1 MLVGFAVLLSA
12 VPLGI
17 YIFNFHGSFSTKHG
31 EWGEFGSYVSGVYG
45 TLAFLVLVYT
55 TNITRRQFQ
64 IQNEDNVFF
73 KLYESLQNRITNS
86 STVVGDATHTA
97 HQTLKALANKFHEEL
112 SEQAIEIARLLLCKT
127 PEQIADAHF
136 MRIFEAIRGLR
147 FVESFTEER
156 DNFISDI
163 NGQRDFNA
171 RWERLKIHIGSR
183 GEESG
188 RLREALRATGSV
200 NFYKIPFSER
210 RQHYVAV
217 VRRLSDE
224 HGEFLD
230 GYFKNIC
237 FLLEFAAKSVNRAT
251 YLAFLTA
258 QLTKYEL
265 IIVFYLIAGRDGEL
279 GSMKNLRDLGIMDG
293 LVTLG
298 CQSLMLDFPSDEDLR
313 NELENVFSDRTSPPT
328 NHSTGPAQKAAQ
340 AGQFKRSASESQ
352 TTLPPTP

>member
-1 MLVGFAVLLSA
+1 MKRHTGFLVSFAVLLSA
-12 VPLGI
+12 IPLGI
-17 YIFNFHGSFSTKHG
+17 YFFHFHGQLSTKHG
-31 EWGEFGSYVSGVYG
+31 EWSEFGSYVSGVYG
-45 TLAFLVLVYT
+45 TLAFFVLAYT

-73 KLYESLQNRITNS
+73 KLYESLQNRINNS
-86 STVVGDATHTA
+86 STVVDEATHTA
-97 HQTLKALANKFHEEL
+97 HQTPKALAIKFHEEL
-112 SEQAIEIARLLLCKT
+112 SAQAIEIARLLLCKA
-127 PEQIADAHF
+127 PEQIADVHF
-136 MRIFEAIRGLR
+136 MKIFEAIQGLN
-147 FVESFTEER
+147 FVESFTEDR

-163 NGQRDFNA
+163 SRQSDFNA
-171 RWERLKIHIGSR
+171 RWEQLKIHIGSR

-188 RLREALRATGSV
+188 RLKEALRATGSV

-217 VRRLSDE
+217 VQRLSDE

-251 YLAFLTA
+251 YVAFLKA

-265 IIVFYLIAGRDGEL
+265 IIVFYLVAGRNGEL
-279 GSMKNLRDLGIMDG
+279 GSMKYLRDLGIMDG

-298 CQSLMLDFPSDEDLR
+298 CQSLMLDFPSDEELK
-313 NELENVFSDRTSPPT
+313 NELGNVFDDQTERANLAVHTD
-328 NHSTGPAQKAAQ
+328 
-340 AGQFKRSASESQ
+340 AGR
-352 TTLPPTP
+352 

>member
-1 MLVGFAVLLSA
+1 MRRRTALLVGFAVLLSA

-17 YIFNFHGSFSTKHG
+17 YFFHFHGSWSTKHD

-45 TLAFLVLVYT
+45 TLAFLVLAYT

-73 KLYESLQNRITNS
+73 KLHESLQNRITNN

-97 HQTLKALANKFHEEL
+97 HQTLKALAKRFHEEL
-112 SEQAIEIARLLLCKT
+112 SAQAIEIARLLLCKT
-127 PEQIADAHF
+127 PERIADVHF
-136 MRIFEAIRGLR
+136 LRIFAAIRGLR

-163 NGQRDFNA
+163 NGQPDFNA
-171 RWERLKIHIGSR
+171 RWEQLKIHIGSR
-183 GEESG
+183 GEESE
-188 RLREALRATGSV
+188 RLKEALRATGSV
-200 NFYKIPFSER
+200 NFYRIPFSER

-217 VRRLSDE
+217 VQRLSDE

-251 YLAFLTA
+251 YVAFLKA

-265 IIVFYLIAGRDGEL
+265 IIVFYLVAGRNGEL
-279 GSMKNLRDLGIMDG
+279 GNMKYLRDLGITEG
-293 LVTLG
+293 LITLG
-298 CQSLMLDFPSDEDLR
+298 CQSLMLDFPSDEELR
-313 NELENVFSDRTSPPT
+313 NELENVFDDRTERQT
-328 NHSTGPAQKAAQ
+328 NHSPDLHK
-340 AGQFKRSASESQ
+340 KLRRPVNSSVI
-352 TTLPPTP
+352 P